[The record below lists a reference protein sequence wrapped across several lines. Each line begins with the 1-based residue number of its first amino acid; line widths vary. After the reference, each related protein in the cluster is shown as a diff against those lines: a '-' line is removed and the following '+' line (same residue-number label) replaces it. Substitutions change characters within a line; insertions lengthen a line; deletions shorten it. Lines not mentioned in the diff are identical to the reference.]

1 MTHGCREC
9 LMFHLVY
16 LCLCLNF
23 NKLGVVV
30 VEFMGDSVN
39 VVLIDSV
46 NVLCTPLIDS
56 GNVLRTPLID
66 SGTVLRMPLIDS
78 GYVIVSSWFA

>member
-1 MTHGCREC
+1 MTHGCCEY
-9 LMFHLVY
+9 LMFRLVY

-23 NKLGVVV
+23 NKLCV

-56 GNVLRTPLID
+56 GNVLR
-66 SGTVLRMPLIDS
+66 MPLIDS